1 MSNFLP
7 KSFDELIRN
16 NPVPVFVDFWA
27 EWCGPCRTVA
37 PSVKQLA
44 NELNDRLLVIK
55 INVDEKPAIAAQY
68 GIQSIPTFMMFYKG
82 KAVSRFSGAM
92 PYPMLKQEVEKSL
105 SQLTENANV

>member
-1 MSNFLP
+1 MTYNLP

-16 NPVPVFVDFWA
+16 SPLPVFVDFWA

-44 NELNDRLLVIK
+44 DELKDRLLVIK
-55 INVDEKPAIAAQY
+55 INVDEKPGISAQY
-68 GIQSIPTFMMFYKG
+68 GIQSIPTFMIFYKG

-92 PYPMLKQEVEKSL
+92 PYPALKQEVEKSL
-105 SQLTENANV
+105 SQLTEIENA